1 MMIICAQSLEYK
13 REFLEVNMVARFII
27 GVILILLTGGLIYLI
42 LKQTGKDKS
51 LSSTLS
57 GSSDTYFGRSGGNKK
72 DRIYFRLTV
81 VGSIL
86 FVVLSVVLTIL
97 VSSGT

>member
-1 MMIICAQSLEYK
+1 
-13 REFLEVNMVARFII
+13 MVARLII
-27 GVILILLTGGLIYLI
+27 GGILVLLAVVLIALI

-72 DRIYFRLTV
+72 DKMYFRFTV
-81 VGSIL
+81 AGSIL